1 MAGSNRYTQQLF
13 IHITIGKKTY
23 VYSMYTQHVT
33 TATFTQFKTLYS
45 NRIISY
51 LIQVQIG
58 KCVSCVRSV
67 LFCNYK
73 KTTGTHQRIITHT
86 HTVRYEQTH
95 LQYTRFTH
103 IHSTFKYKL
112 RHTQAHIYMSLLT
125 HAITDSV
132 EETQLDFHQDEFKY
146 SQSYISSGSKGTHR
160 I

>member
-86 HTVRYEQTH
+86 HTQ
-95 LQYTRFTH
+95 
-103 IHSTFKYKL
+103 SDMNK
-112 RHTQAHIYMSLLT
+112 HIYSIRVSHIFIQHSNTNSDT
-125 HAITDSV
+125 HKPI
-132 EETQLDFHQDEFKY
+132 
-146 SQSYISSGSKGTHR
+146 YI
-160 I
+160 